1 MPHVPVT
8 QFELQHLREL
18 IGAEQLAAKKAQQ
31 YAQQATNPQL
41 KDMLQQIAARST
53 QAAQQLVGFLQ

>member
-8 QFELQHLREL
+8 QFELQYLREL
-18 IGAEQLAAKKAQQ
+18 IGVEQLTAKKAQQ

-41 KDMLQQIAARST
+41 KDMLQQMAARST
-53 QAAQQLVGFLQ
+53 QAAQQLVNMLQ